1 MSQRPVGSIAAKPC
15 RWSFTSG
22 TARQVKRR
30 NTSWMAPEF
39 SSQSSSESAQV
50 IVVQV
55 SDHIFW
61 SRLTRSSRR
70 SRAFSM
76 ASWRLVGSISSVMY
90 MVWECLST

>member
-1 MSQRPVGSIAAKPC
+1 M
-15 RWSFTSG
+15 
-22 TARQVKRR
+22 
-30 NTSWMAPEF
+30 
-39 SSQSSSESAQV
+39 
-50 IVVQV
+50 VVQV

>member
-1 MSQRPVGSIAAKPC
+1 
-15 RWSFTSG
+15 
-22 TARQVKRR
+22 
-30 NTSWMAPEF
+30 MAPEF

-50 IVVQV
+50 MVVQV

-76 ASWRLVGSISSVMY
+76 ASWRLVGSISSVMN
-90 MVWECLST
+90 MRCECFWM